1 MLKEKI
7 YFIVGIGTDIG
18 KTFLVEN
25 LCRNFPGAMAIKP
38 IASGFKD
45 DDENSD
51 SIKLLNSTK
60 QIPKQV
66 QDDDEGK
73 IYQKICHPE
82 LVLGSILN
90 SISPWRFTEAVS
102 PHFAAKN
109 SGTEIN
115 FFDVKNFCQ
124 EKISLAKSNNQFL
137 FIEAAGGVMTP
148 INDEKTFLDL
158 AAELKIPTLLVSA
171 NYLGSI
177 SHTLCAVTALK
188 SRNVA
193 IEKIIINEDLPTQ
206 LPSSL
211 SPNQTIENFSKIEV
225 ISLKNL
231 LANKA
236 SPK

>member
-7 YFIVGIGTDIG
+7 YLIVGIGTDIG

-25 LCRNFPGAMAIKP
+25 LCRNFPGAMVIKP
-38 IASGFKD
+38 IVSGFKD

-51 SIKLLNSTK
+51 SIRLLNSTK

-148 INDEKTFLDL
+148 INDKKTFLDFTL
-158 AAELKIPTLLVSA
+158 SDDGIPKQQKISQTL
-171 NYLGSI
+171 
-177 SHTLCAVTALK
+177 
-188 SRNVA
+188 
-193 IEKIIINEDLPTQ
+193 INILH
-206 LPSSL
+206 
-211 SPNQTIENFSKIEV
+211 V
-225 ISLKNL
+225 
-231 LANKA
+231 
-236 SPK
+236 

>member
-7 YFIVGIGTDIG
+7 YLIVGIGTDIG

-25 LCRNFPGAMAIKP
+25 LCKALPDAMAIKP
-38 IASGFKD
+38 IVSGFKD

-51 SIKLLNSTK
+51 SARILAATR
-60 QIPKQV
+60 Q
-66 QDDDEGK
+66 
-73 IYQKICHPE
+73 
-82 LVLGSILN
+82 ILN
-90 SISPWRFTEAVS
+90 SISPWRFIEAVS
-102 PHFAAKN
+102 PHFAARN

-115 FFDVKNFCQ
+115 FSEVKNFCQ
-124 EKISLAKSNNQFL
+124 EKISLAKTNNQFL

-148 INDEKTFLDL
+148 INNEKTFLDL

-177 SHTLCAVTALK
+177 SHTLCAVEALK
-188 SRNVA
+188 SRNVS

-206 LPSSL
+206 LPPSL
-211 SPNQTIENFSKIEV
+211 SPNQTIESFSKIAV